1 MPQGFD
7 QTPVIPVIAIAR
19 VEDAVPVVEALL
31 EGGLATIEIAL
42 RTPNALAAIEAA
54 AKALPE
60 AKIGA
65 GTVLRAADVTAALGA
80 GARFLVSPGLTP
92 DLAAAGIASGV
103 PYLPGAVTPSEIL
116 AARELNFTFLKFFP
130 AREAGGPA
138 LLRAYAPV
146 FQGIAFCP
154 TGGVTEENAAEY
166 LSLPN
171 VPLVGGTW
179 IANRDAI
186 EAKDWS
192 GIARRAARAAALRAK
207 L

>member
-7 QTPVIPVIAIAR
+7 QTPVIPVVTIDR
-19 VEDAVPVVEALL
+19 VEDAVPVAEALL
-31 EGGLATIEIAL
+31 AGGLGTIEITL
-42 RTPNALAAIEAA
+42 RTPHSLAAITAI
-54 AKALPE
+54 AKALPGMMV
-60 AKIGA
+60 GA
-65 GTVLRAADVTAALGA
+65 GTVLRAADITASRNA

-92 DLAAAGIASGV
+92 DLAAAGIASGL
-103 PYLPGAVTPSEIL
+103 PYLPGAVTSSEIL

-166 LSLPN
+166 LALPN
-171 VPLVGGTW
+171 VPVVGGTW
-179 IANRDAI
+179 VANREAI
-186 EAKDWS
+186 AAGDWAGITARAK
-192 GIARRAARAAALRAK
+192 RAAALGRG
-207 L
+207 

>member
-7 QTPVIPVIAIAR
+7 QIPVIPVVAIAR
-19 VEDAVPVVEALL
+19 VEDAVPLVEALL

-42 RTPNALAAIEAA
+42 RTPNSLAAIEAA

-65 GTVLRAADVTAALGA
+65 GTVLRAADVTAALSA

-179 IANRDAI
+179 IATRDAI
-186 EAKDWS
+186 QAKDWS
-192 GIARRAARAAALRAK
+192 GIARRAARAAALRAAS
-207 L
+207 